1 MAGRT
6 AGDDD
11 DDDGRG
17 SGSFAVEP
25 AGDRDRER
33 DGGETPATRRR
44 LHRWLTC
51 PSGAVVFACLFL
63 PAVRVCNAP
72 AYPYEVI
79 GVQTP
84 YVLGLLAAL
93 VAAARSRRVV
103 AALVIAIRGLVWVTN
118 LGWAVALVVVAVSD
132 GEPVPLLAWLA
143 VTGVLIALFGW
154 RGTDERAAARVTI
167 AAGVS
172 ALVWFGIFLFDPGAM
187 YGTYTGAVAASVL
200 LIGGLEWRR
209 QVIRDP

>member
-1 MAGRT
+1 MASGAPT
-6 AGDDD
+6 DDE
-11 DDDGRG
+11 GPG
-17 SGSFAVEP
+17 SSGFAVEP
-25 AGDRDRER
+25 AGERRSDR
-33 DGGETPATRRR
+33 GETPPTRRR

-63 PAVRVCNAP
+63 PAVKVCNAP

-93 VAAARSRRVV
+93 VAAARSPRVV
-103 AALVIAIRGLVWVTN
+103 AALVIAIRGLVWITN

-132 GEPVPLLAWLA
+132 GELVPLAAWLA

-209 QVIRDP
+209 QVIRDPA